1 MLLLEK
7 KNEWRGGSLIPVP
20 QSPSFWKAQALILAS
35 GLTRDFLNR
44 VFTAFHLCY
53 VLKSLGG
60 AVTGWQQVFI
70 GSDGDR
76 GGSELTKA
84 QLSLFLQAQRHEQ
97 EDW

>member
-1 MLLLEK
+1 MEGMEFNSCATESILLK
-7 KNEWRGGSLIPVP
+7 GTGPYICYWSH
-20 QSPSFWKAQALILAS
+20 
-35 GLTRDFLNR
+35 RDFLNR
-44 VFTAFHLCY
+44 VFTAFHLCS

-70 GSDGDR
+70 GSDGDG

-84 QLSLFLQAQRHEQ
+84 QLSPFLQAQRSEQ